1 VEAIVEHLNPEGLH
15 KNPAYSQAVAV
26 TGPVKTVYV
35 GGQNAVDSEG
45 NLIGKGDLKAQSVRA
60 LRNVE
65 KAVSAAGG
73 RLEHV
78 IKWNVFVVQG
88 QPIPRGFEAFME
100 VWPAGAEPPVVTV
113 AIVDSLGNPDYLVE
127 IEAIAVIP
135 S

>member
-1 VEAIVEHLNPEGLH
+1 MEASVEHLNPEGLH

-26 TGPVKTVYV
+26 AGPVRTVYV

-45 NLIGKGDLKAQSVRA
+45 NLVGKGDFKTQSVRA

-65 KAVSAAGG
+65 AAVTEAGG
-73 RLEHV
+73 RLDHV
-78 IKWNVFVVQG
+78 VKWNVFIVQG
-88 QPIPRGFEAFME
+88 QPIPLGFEAFTE
-100 VWPAGAEPPVVTV
+100 VWPAAARPPVVTV
-113 AIVDSLGNPDYLVE
+113 VIVDGLGNPDYLVE

>member
-1 VEAIVEHLNPEGLH
+1 MEASIERLNPDGLH
-15 KNPAYSQAVAV
+15 KSPAYSQAVAV
-26 TGPVKTVYV
+26 SGPFKTVYV

-45 NLIGKGDLKAQSVRA
+45 NLVGKGDLKAQSVRA

-65 KAVSAAGG
+65 AAVTEAGG
-73 RLEHV
+73 LLEHV
-78 IKWNVFVVQG
+78 VKWNVFIVQG
-88 QPIPRGFEAFME
+88 QPIPLGFEAFIE

-113 AIVDSLGNPDYLVE
+113 AIVGGLGNPDYLVE